1 MVFDKISRLITRY
14 FTVWLVLCSMLAFF
28 FPDPLK
34 ANGGWITNMLG
45 LIMLGMGL
53 TMKFDDFKLVFSR
66 PKDVL
71 VGVILRYTIMPLVG
85 FCVAKI
91 LDLPPALAA
100 GLILVGCCPSGTAS
114 NVICFLAKG
123 DVALSVTVSSFNILL
138 APVLLPPTFL
148 LLAGQYVQVDAVG
161 MFLDTVKVV
170 LIPVIAGLL
179 LRRYCGSLVERFMKV
194 IPVLTIIIMIWVIA
208 IVVAVSAAKLATV
221 AGIAF
226 VAVAMHNGTGF
237 ALGYGISKAIGMAE
251 SKARAICFEVGIE
264 MSGLAVVLA
273 MAHLDP
279 VSRSSG
285 GNFQCVAQSDR
296 RVSGRL
302 LGQTTSCRLTSTLWL
317 TPRKMAGWSAAPISH
332 FQPSAMS
339 EPATA
344 DISSCRSITRQPNKL
359 LIVPTSEQAE
369 NPRFDSRVFVACS
382 LTAQARPFS
391 RQN

>member
-1 MVFDKISRLITRY
+1 MLFNKISKLITQY
-14 FTVWLVLCSMLAFF
+14 FTVWLVLCSVLAFI

-34 ANGGWITNMLG
+34 SSGAWITNMPG

-53 TMKFDDFKLVFSR
+53 TMKFADFKLVFSR

-71 VGVILRYTIMPLVG
+71 VGIILRYTIMPLVG

-138 APVLLPPTFL
+138 APILLPPTFL
-148 LLAGQYVQVDAVG
+148 LLAGQYVQVDTMS
-161 MFLDTVKVV
+161 MFIDTVKVV

-179 LRRYCGSLVERFMKV
+179 LRTFFETIVERFMKV
-194 IPVLTIIIMIWVIA
+194 IPVVTIIIMIWVIA
-208 IVVAVSAAKLATV
+208 IVVAVSAPKLMTV
-221 AGIAF
+221 ALIAF
-226 VAVAMHNGTGF
+226 VAVALHNGTGF

-251 SKARAICFEVGIE
+251 NKARAICFEVGIE

-279 VSRSSG
+279 LAAVPGAIFSVWHNMIG
-285 GNFQCVAQSDR
+285 GLIAGYWAKRPVA
-296 RVSGRL
+296 
-302 LGQTTSCRLTSTLWL
+302 
-317 TPRKMAGWSAAPISH
+317 
-332 FQPSAMS
+332 
-339 EPATA
+339 
-344 DISSCRSITRQPNKL
+344 TRN
-359 LIVPTSEQAE
+359 A
-369 NPRFDSRVFVACS
+369 
-382 LTAQARPFS
+382 
-391 RQN
+391 